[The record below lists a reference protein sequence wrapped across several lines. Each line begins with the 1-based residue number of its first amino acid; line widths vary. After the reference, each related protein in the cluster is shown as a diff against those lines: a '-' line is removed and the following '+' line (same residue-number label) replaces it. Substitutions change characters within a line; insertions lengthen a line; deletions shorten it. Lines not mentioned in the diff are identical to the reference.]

1 MLGVG
6 LRADPCC
13 EVSRTPLIRAVLI
26 GCLATVLSGCGDL
39 AAKLPGGR
47 LTAAELSALL
57 DRRNPDAGPYTCAA
71 SNSGWDYVCTY
82 TSDRGEFVKMGVEVT
97 AVEPRVE
104 STPVPAG
111 MELPP
116 GPGTKQTGHERTA
129 FVHRVE
135 TACKARTSDLHRLKS
150 PRTRSAYLASFA
162 KRRLVEAEF
171 ANSVHQ
177 IVPPKMGM
185 KSFQR
190 LTAAAQTRVEAVDRF
205 HAAVVAR
212 QLGEGRAAFAE
223 TRSAS
228 LVIAREAH
236 SLGASC

>member
-1 MLGVG
+1 
-6 LRADPCC
+6 
-13 EVSRTPLIRAVLI
+13 
-26 GCLATVLSGCGDL
+26 
-39 AAKLPGGR
+39 
-47 LTAAELSALL
+47 
-57 DRRNPDAGPYTCAA
+57 
-71 SNSGWDYVCTY
+71 
-82 TSDRGEFVKMGVEVT
+82 
-97 AVEPRVE
+97 
-104 STPVPAG
+104 
-111 MELPP
+111 
-116 GPGTKQTGHERTA
+116 
-129 FVHRVE
+129 
-135 TACKARTSDLHRLKS
+135 
-150 PRTRSAYLASFA
+150 
-162 KRRLVEAEF
+162 
-171 ANSVHQ
+171 VHQ